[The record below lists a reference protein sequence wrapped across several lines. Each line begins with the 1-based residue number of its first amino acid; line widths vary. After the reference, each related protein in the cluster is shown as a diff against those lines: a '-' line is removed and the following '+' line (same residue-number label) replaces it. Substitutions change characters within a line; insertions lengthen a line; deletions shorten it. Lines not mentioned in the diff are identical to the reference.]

1 MRCYPRSVAASRSSS
16 PAPLYDLRGVPCPVN
31 WAKAKARLEAMA
43 RGDVLLI
50 VTDAPRAE
58 RDIPAAAEVE
68 GWAVLEVTQTGS
80 EVRILIER

>member
-1 MRCYPRSVAASRSSS
+1 
-16 PAPLYDLRGVPCPVN
+16 VN